1 MEQMQDLTFERSALV
16 NYLKKMLQLA
26 ESRNQKEIS
35 LSLEDS
41 LKKLQEDIFY
51 LVVLGEF
58 KRGKS
63 TFINALLGEN
73 ILPVAVVPLT
83 AVVTKIS
90 YGETQAAVVHFFN
103 GDSREVTFDEIDAYI
118 TEIGNPENKKQVSYL
133 EILHPSP
140 LLARGTVLVDTPG
153 IGSIFDH
160 NTLATYEFVP
170 KVDAAI
176 FLLTVDH
183 PLSQAEYSFLQEVRE
198 HVPRIYFALNKI
210 DNVSPGELEESMQFT
225 NRTLG
230 EYFEEEEVNIFPIS
244 SKMALEARQNDD
256 TKLLQQSRL
265 PALEK
270 EILRFLEEDKFRVAV
285 SSAAVK
291 TKNNAAK
298 LKFQLDLEE
307 KALKMPL
314 NELQEK
320 ETKLSAFMEKVRRET
335 RQQWHVLEGECRE
348 LLREVQEELNKERE
362 EEINLKKKQVDE
374 WYHNNNHLPTG
385 EFIRTWNHYL
395 YQHLTFFFEEKKQE
409 WENELEER
417 MRDLFSTHEEQAKEL
432 LERVEKET
440 ATIFQVDLPEVKEWE
455 LLPEREEFH
464 FLVGTLKDFL
474 PHDPDFFAREK
485 KLIFRIL
492 PSFLGHKLALR
503 EMKTIVFVQVDRN
516 YGRLREDFSQR
527 IHMGVRDFGRNLENA
542 LENMAANIAKSLEW
556 ARHQRKSNS
565 EYYQRAYQKLQEQQK
580 DIDNILQ
587 ELKSNLKFR

>member
-1 MEQMQDLTFERSALV
+1 MEQMQGYAIARSTLV
-16 NYLKKMLQLA
+16 TYLKKLLQLA
-26 ESRNQKEIS
+26 ESKKQKEIS
-35 LSLEDS
+35 LSLGDS

-63 TFINALLGEN
+63 TFINALLGES
-73 ILPVAVVPLT
+73 ILPAAVVPLT
-83 AVVTKIS
+83 AAVTKIS
-90 YGETQAAVVHFFN
+90 YGDSPSAVVNFLN
-103 GDSREVTFDEIDAYI
+103 GDSREVALDEIEAYI
-118 TEIGNPENKKQVSYL
+118 TEKGNPENKKQVSCL
-133 EILHPSP
+133 EIFHPSP

-307 KALKMPL
+307 KALMMPL
-314 NELQEK
+314 KELQEK
-320 ETKLSAFMEKVRRET
+320 ETKLNNFMERIRREN
-335 RQQWHVLEGECRE
+335 RQQRHVLEGESRE
-348 LLREVQEELNKERE
+348 LLREVLEELNKQRE
-362 EEINLKKKQVDE
+362 EEIHDQKRQAEE
-374 WYHNNNHLPTG
+374 WYLNNAHLSTG
-385 EFIRTWNHYL
+385 ELIRRWNYHL
-395 YQHLTFFFEEKKQE
+395 YQHLTSFFEKKKQE
-409 WENELEER
+409 WENELEKR
-417 MRDLFSTHEEQAKEL
+417 MRALISAHEEHAKEL

-440 ATIFQVDLPEVKEWE
+440 ANIFQVDLPEVKEWE
-455 LLPEREEFH
+455 LLPEREEFR

-474 PHDPDFFAREK
+474 PHDPDFFVKEK
-485 KLIFRIL
+485 KLIFRLL
-492 PSFLGHKLALR
+492 PPFLGRRLVLQ
-503 EMKTIVFVQVDRN
+503 EMKAIVFEQVDRN
-516 YGRLREDFSQR
+516 YGRLREDLSQR
-527 IHMGVRDFGRNLENA
+527 FHMGTRNFARNLENA
-542 LENMAANIAKSLEW
+542 LEAMAANIANSLEW

-565 EYYQRAYQKLQEQQK
+565 EYYQRAYRELQEQRKQIV
-580 DIDNILQ
+580 DILQ
-587 ELKSNLKFR
+587 ELECNL